1 MLSEKSTEGRTEETV
16 QVGNEEVEEEGESNS
31 IDNDNIDKD
40 DSNINDHI
48 TFFFIQVE
56 PLKNK

>member
-48 TFFFIQVE
+48 TFFFYSG
-56 PLKNK
+56 